1 MQSLALQLPTSR
13 ACLCHSSIPQQTPYL
28 TSTRA
33 VRRAACLQHRAKRL
47 RAERSWRTHGKPQ
60 TVAVNSL
67 DQTDTA
73 SWREKNDTAYIVQQQ
88 GITQTRLQQLFTTQ
102 YDQEIMAVLFPAL
115 LAILLDP
122 VMILVDTGAQLLLL
136 CPLLCVAC
144 LQT

>member
-13 ACLCHSSIPQQTPYL
+13 ACLCHSSIPQQVPYL

-33 VRRAACLQHRAKRL
+33 VRRAVCLQHPAKRL
-47 RAERSWRTHGKPQ
+47 RAEGHGRNHGKSQ

-73 SWREKNDTAYIVQQQ
+73 SWRENNDAAYIMQQQ

-102 YDQEIMAVLFPAL
+102 YDREIMAVLFPAL

-122 VMILVDTGAQLLLL
+122 VMILIDTGVQLLLI
-136 CPLLCVAC
+136 C
-144 LQT
+144 